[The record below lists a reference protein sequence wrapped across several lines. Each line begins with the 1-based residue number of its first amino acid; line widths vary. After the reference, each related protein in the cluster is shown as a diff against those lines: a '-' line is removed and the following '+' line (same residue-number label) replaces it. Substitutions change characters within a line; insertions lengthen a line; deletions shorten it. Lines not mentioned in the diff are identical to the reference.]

1 MKEVSYQ
8 IDFVHAD
15 KHVSFLQSDV
25 MIFDGDG
32 QAFSKFSKQ
41 QVCNV
46 FTISQKEVRDKVDYL
61 YADKHQIIREID
73 FNFLGIMVFA
83 RDTIITDGHVQA
95 FSKNSK

>member
-25 MIFDGDG
+25 IIFDGDG
-32 QAFSKFSKQ
+32 QAFSKFPKQ

-46 FTISQKEVRDKVDYL
+46 FTISQKKKKEAEV
-61 YADKHQIIREID
+61 D
-73 FNFLGIMVFA
+73 FLDAEFHKSLFQHFRQHLSFLQG
-83 RDTIITDGHVQA
+83 
-95 FSKNSK
+95 